1 MGPDSVRETQ
11 SHLGTRNAL
20 LCQLTSDD
28 GDAGE
33 SRVTGSPP
41 LRLGADGARDGHAC
55 CRFIADPPRA
65 SLRTELEAKRAQ
77 FYTEDRALNLA
88 TSQWDLTYNRVRTS
102 D

>member
-1 MGPDSVRETQ
+1 M
-11 SHLGTRNAL
+11 
-20 LCQLTSDD
+20 
-28 GDAGE
+28 
-33 SRVTGSPP
+33 
-41 LRLGADGARDGHAC
+41 C

>member
-41 LRLGADGARDGHAC
+41 LRLGADGARDEHSLIHMPLHRG
-55 CRFIADPPRA
+55 PPSCQLLDGVG
-65 SLRTELEAKRAQ
+65 SLESSVLH
-77 FYTEDRALNLA
+77 
-88 TSQWDLTYNRVRTS
+88 
-102 D
+102 